1 METLLHAVL
10 RMTLLGSGLTALL
23 LCLKPLLLGRLPA
36 HWQRR
41 LWILALL
48 AMVLP
53 LYRLFPGPTV
63 IDLPQPVQ
71 DAVTVTAPAAAPLT
85 PTTEAAPEAEAAPSP
100 LPGLTHWLPALWL
113 VGVGLYLGVVLLSY
127 LYLLL
132 PLRTQRTT
140 HPEAAL
146 FEAVRAELGIRRAIP
161 LYRAEGFGS
170 PFLLGLLFPAVYLPD
185 LDLPQEAL
193 RMIFLHELTHYRQ
206 KDLLWKW
213 LALLVNAVHWFN
225 PLAYLLRKALSEACE
240 LTCDQAVAWLQEV
253 KADDPSSYDAMVRDY
268 LSLHESNYLLKV
280 VRTDEGLALYDDV
293 SVAGPAAW
301 HGPITLDE
309 FLAS

>member
-53 LYRLFPGPTV
+53 LYRFFPGSTV
-63 IDLPQPVQ
+63 IALPQPVQ
-71 DAVTVTAPAAAPLT
+71 DAVTVTAPAAAPLA
-85 PTTEAAPEAEAAPSP
+85 PAPDAAPEAEAAPSP
-100 LPGLTHWLPALWL
+100 FPGLTQWLPVLWL
-113 VGVGLYLGVVLLSY
+113 AGVGLYLGVVLLSY
-127 LYLLL
+127 LHLLL
-132 PLRTQRTT
+132 PLRSRRTT
-140 HPEAAL
+140 PPEAAL
-146 FEAVRAELGIRRAIP
+146 FAAVKAELGIRRAIP
-161 LYRAEGFGS
+161 LYQAEDLGS
-170 PFLLGLLFPAVYLPD
+170 PFLLGLLFPAVYLPSQ
-185 LDLPQEAL
+185 DLPQEAL

-225 PLAYLLRKALSEACE
+225 PLAYFLRKALSEACE
-240 LTCDQAVAWLQEV
+240 LTCDQAVTRTMSPQER
-253 KADDPSSYDAMVRDY
+253 KRYMATI
-268 LSLHESNYLLKV
+268 LSLATH
-280 VRTDEGLALYDDV
+280 
-293 SVAGPAAW
+293 
-301 HGPITLDE
+301 
-309 FLAS
+309 